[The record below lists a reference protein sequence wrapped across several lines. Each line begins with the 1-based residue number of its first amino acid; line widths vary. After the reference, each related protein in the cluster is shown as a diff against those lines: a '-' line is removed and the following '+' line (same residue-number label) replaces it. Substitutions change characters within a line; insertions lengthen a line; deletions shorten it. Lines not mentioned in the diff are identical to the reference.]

1 MPTGEQYRKVRLE
14 KRTNY
19 SQLAFEIRQERPGF
33 KFKVVPQVMSA
44 FGRGLKEILKELEN
58 IFQKDDLCERI
69 VAEMQKIILMDS
81 ETII

>member
-1 MPTGEQYRKVRLE
+1 MRLE
-14 KRTNY
+14 KRTNCR
-19 SQLAFEIRQERPGF
+19 QLAFEIRQERPGF

-58 IFQKDDLCERI
+58 IFQKDDLCERF